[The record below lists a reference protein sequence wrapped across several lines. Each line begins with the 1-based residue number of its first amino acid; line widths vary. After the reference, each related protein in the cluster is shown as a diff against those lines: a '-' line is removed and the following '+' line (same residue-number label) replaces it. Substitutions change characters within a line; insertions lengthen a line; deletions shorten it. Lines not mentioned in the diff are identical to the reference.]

1 MFPILVKIL
10 ILLVL
15 RQMNGKLDRN
25 SLVMF
30 VNMLQVLVKVII
42 HQYIAYKIK
51 NKITKNIHNSLK
63 NI

>member
-1 MFPILVKIL
+1 
-10 ILLVL
+10 
-15 RQMNGKLDRN
+15 MNGKLDRN